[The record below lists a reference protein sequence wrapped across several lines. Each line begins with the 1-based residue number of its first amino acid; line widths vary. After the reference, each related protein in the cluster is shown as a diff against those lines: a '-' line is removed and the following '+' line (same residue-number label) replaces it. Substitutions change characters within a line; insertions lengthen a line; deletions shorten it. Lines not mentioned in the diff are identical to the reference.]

1 MPLRKLTASTTVPRL
16 AQILVE
22 GVAAGVVAAVVPA
35 EDHLEDGAAVHEEHA
50 GSPVPGGGSRRQ
62 EELAVDGEPVRR
74 LESDRPAAVRARGA
88 LRAGGGGHGRG
99 GGAGIRIVRYDGSE
113 ASLARL
119 LVLASVFR
127 TRSG

>member
-1 MPLRKLTASTTVPRL
+1 M
-16 AQILVE
+16 
-22 GVAAGVVAAVVPA
+22 
-35 EDHLEDGAAVHEEHA
+35 HEEHA